1 MPDETGSRRRIGA
14 AQLGLFGLFDEGED
28 ETEAAPGRGKKAPP
42 EALVRDEDLTLA
54 QKLPPRIYF
63 GTSSWSFPGWTGLVW
78 QGTHSEAALAEHG
91 LAALS
96 RHPLLGCVGVDRGF
110 YTPVPAEAWRRY
122 RAQVAPGFLLVP
134 KAWGDVTMAV
144 FPNHP
149 RYGERAGRANPS
161 FLDPAITLEQIVT
174 PYLHEMGPHAG
185 PIVFEIPPFP
195 ATHVDARRVADAL
208 DRLFAALP
216 PHGRYAVELRSRQ
229 LLTPRYLRVLAAH
242 GVGHVFNYWSAM
254 PTVGEQLTLPG
265 ILTAPFIVSRLMLPP
280 GERYDER
287 RAEMA
292 PFDRIVDPQPQMRE
306 DVAALIA
313 RARAED
319 RDVFV
324 IVNNKAEG
332 SAPLSVFKLAGRIAD
347 ELRH

>member
-1 MPDETGSRRRIGA
+1 MPDETGPRRGVGG
-14 AQLGLFGLFDEGED
+14 AQLGLFGLFDDIDAEA
-28 ETEAAPGRGKKAPP
+28 ETAGRGAGRNKVLP
-42 EALVRDEDLTLA
+42 EAVVADADLTLA

-63 GTSSWSFPGWTGLVW
+63 GTSSWSFPGWTGIVW
-78 QGTHSEAALAEHG
+78 QGTHSEAMLAEHG
-91 LAALS
+91 LGALS

-134 KAWGDVTMAV
+134 KAWGEVTMAV

-161 FLDPAITLEQIVT
+161 FLDPTITREQIVT
-174 PYLHEMGPHAG
+174 PYLEEMGPHAG

-195 ATHVDARRVADAL
+195 ATQVDARRVADAL
-208 DRLFAALP
+208 DRLFSELP
-216 PHGRYAVELRSRQ
+216 SHGRYAVELRTRQ

-242 GVGHVFNYWSAM
+242 GVGHVLNYWSAM

-265 ILTAPFIVSRLMLPP
+265 ILTAPFVVSRLMLPP

-292 PFDRIVDPQPQMRE
+292 PFDHIVDPQPQMRE
-306 DVAALIA
+306 DIAALIA

-319 RDVFV
+319 REVFV

-332 SAPLSVFKLAGRIAD
+332 SAPLTIRALIERVTR
-347 ELRH
+347 